1 MSVVRCFVAI
11 ELPKSLHQGLQ
22 KASSTLQNLLEGNP
36 IRWVEVNKVHITIKF
51 LGDVAEKNI
60 PGIAELIQ
68 AETKKNK
75 VFDISVGGFGA
86 FPSLSKPRVLWV
98 GIESGEEFHHLQQR
112 INGEISRLGYPA
124 DNRKFDPHLTLGRI
138 SRNVRKNELQQ
149 IKAVVSGHRIGFI
162 GAARITE
169 VGLFKSVLKPG
180 GAVYTKM
187 FSAPIGEQ

>member
-22 KASSTLQNLLEGNP
+22 KVSSTLQNLLEGSP

-60 PGIAELIQ
+60 PVISELIQ
-68 AETKKNK
+68 AETKKHK

-98 GIESGEEFHHLQQR
+98 GIESGKDFHRLQRR
-112 INGEISRLGYPA
+112 IDGEISRLGYPA
-124 DNRKFDPHLTLGRI
+124 DNRTFDPHLTLGRI
-138 SRNVRKNELQQ
+138 SRNVRKNELHQ
-149 IKAVVSGHRIGFI
+149 IKAVVSGYRIGFI